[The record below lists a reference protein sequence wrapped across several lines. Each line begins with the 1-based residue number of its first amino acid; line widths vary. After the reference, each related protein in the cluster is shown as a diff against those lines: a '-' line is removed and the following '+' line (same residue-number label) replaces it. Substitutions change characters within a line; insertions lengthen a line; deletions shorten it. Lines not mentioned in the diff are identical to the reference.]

1 MARTAVMRLVELM
14 VMKEDIRRVIEY
26 LGRKGNFEFQ
36 DGVRD
41 GKPDSSNAYKDMFD
55 QLQAVRSYLSVA
67 EPERYFDDTALPN
80 ADDIADAEKLC
91 AAVSALRDRET
102 KAADTLKRVSDT
114 LTETK
119 AFANLKVPYTEL
131 EHLSFLTLRIGK
143 IDPAYFEE
151 LAFTLGSRAVVVA
164 LGDDKSRVLVASSKK
179 GRFSV
184 ETELKNFNFVPLSVP
199 RDFKGVP
206 DDMITGLERE
216 RNELQSALDE
226 IVAERR
232 NFAETHET
240 RLLKLLCSFSIGMQ
254 IQVVEDKLESTQL
267 VYRITGWVP
276 AADAQGMMKDLDNLT
291 EGRIAVR
298 LYVPEEVPSVIN
310 GREKVPVKLKH
321 GKFVGSFERMV
332 FSYGAPLYGT
342 IDPTPIV
349 AFFFT
354 LLFGIMFGDAGQ
366 GLVFVLIGILLTT
379 NVIKRFPAWNKFGPI
394 FIAIGISSTIMGLLN
409 GEFFANSEVLIP
421 FGEWL
426 TGLFGEPRER
436 VLELMPSADTIG
448 KMFLF
453 FVFTMAVGFIINSL
467 GLIINIINQFSL
479 HRPGRAL
486 FGKTGLSGALF
497 FWYVIA
503 MAIRLVVVPGASIQ
517 WFDWVVIAVTL
528 LGVFLA
534 EPLERLVEGER
545 PMFKD
550 GVSTG
555 IIVGFVEILDTVSNY
570 FSNTA
575 SFLRVGAFALAHVVL
590 GFIIFSM
597 SSLAGGAGGLLITVL
612 GNVIVIVLEG
622 MVVAIQV
629 IRLQYYE
636 FFSKFFTETGKEFRP
651 FQFRYKE

>member
-1 MARTAVMRLVELM
+1 MARTAVMRLLELM

-26 LGRKGNFEFQ
+26 LGKKGNFEFQ
-36 DGVRD
+36 DGLGD
-41 GKPDSSNAYKDMFD
+41 GNSSASNAYKETFE
-55 QLQAVRSYLSVA
+55 QLQTIRSYLNVDEPVEYLDGTVLPGAA
-67 EPERYFDDTALPN
+67 EITE
-80 ADDIADAEKLC
+80 AEKLC
-91 AAVSALRDRET
+91 ASVTSIRDRET
-102 KAADTLKRVSDT
+102 KAADTLKRISDT
-114 LTETK
+114 LKETK

-131 EHLSFLTLRIGK
+131 EHLSFLTLRVGK
-143 IDPAYFEE
+143 IDPGYFDE
-151 LAFTLGSRAVVVA
+151 LVFRLGNRAVVVA
-164 LGDDKSRVLVASSKK
+164 LGEDKSRILVASSKK

-184 ETELKNFNFVPLSVP
+184 ETELKDFNFVPLSVP
-199 RDFKGVP
+199 KDFKGVP
-206 DDMITGLERE
+206 DDMIAGLERQE
-216 RNELQSALDE
+216 AEAKTALDA
-226 IVAERR
+226 IVNERR
-232 NFAETHET
+232 NFAETHT
-240 RLLKLLCSFSIGMQ
+240 AILLRLLCCFSIGMQ
-254 IQVVEDKLESTQL
+254 VQLVEDKLESTQL
-267 VYRITGWVP
+267 VYRITGWIP
-276 AADAQGMMKDLDNLT
+276 AADTQLTMKELDNLT
-291 EGRIAVR
+291 EGRIAIR
-298 LYVPEEVPSVIN
+298 LYAPEEVPSVIN

-366 GLVFVLIGILLTT
+366 GLVFLLIGILLTT
-379 NVIKRFPAWNKFGPI
+379 NVIKKFPSCNKFGPI
-394 FIAIGISSTIMGLLN
+394 FIAIGISSTVMGLLN
-409 GEFFANSEVLIP
+409 GEFFANSELLIP

-453 FVFTMAVGFIINSL
+453 FLFTMAVGFIINSL
-467 GLIINIINQFSL
+467 GLIINIVNQFSL
-479 HRPGRAL
+479 HHPGKAL

-503 MAIRLVVVPGASIQ
+503 MVIRLVVAKSSIQ
-517 WFDWVVIAVTL
+517 WFDWVVIGVTL
-528 LGVFLA
+528 FGVFMA
-534 EPLERLVEGER
+534 EPLERLLEGER
-545 PMFKD
+545 PVFKD

-555 IIVGFVEILDTVSNY
+555 IIVGLVEIMDTVSNY

-636 FFSKFFTETGKEFRP
+636 FFSKFFTETGKEFKP

>member
-1 MARTAVMRLVELM
+1 MARTAVMRLLELM

-26 LGRKGNFEFQ
+26 LGKKGNFEFQ
-36 DGVRD
+36 DGLGD
-41 GKPDSSNAYKDMFD
+41 GNSSASNAYKETFE
-55 QLQAVRSYLSVA
+55 QLQTIRSYLNVDEPVEYLDGTVLPGAA
-67 EPERYFDDTALPN
+67 EITE
-80 ADDIADAEKLC
+80 AEKLC
-91 AAVSALRDRET
+91 ASVTSIRDRET
-102 KAADTLKRVSDT
+102 KAADTLKRISDT
-114 LTETK
+114 LKETK

-131 EHLSFLTLRIGK
+131 EHLSFLTLRVGK
-143 IDPAYFEE
+143 IDPGYFDE
-151 LAFTLGSRAVVVA
+151 LVFRLGNRAVVVA
-164 LGDDKSRVLVASSKK
+164 LGEDKSRILVASSKK

-184 ETELKNFNFVPLSVP
+184 ETELKDFNFVPLSVP
-199 RDFKGVP
+199 KDFKGVP
-206 DDMITGLERE
+206 DDMIAGLERQE
-216 RNELQSALDE
+216 VEAKTALDA
-226 IVAERR
+226 IVNERR
-232 NFAETHET
+232 NFAETHT
-240 RLLKLLCSFSIGMQ
+240 AILLRLLCCFSIGMQ
-254 IQVVEDKLESTQL
+254 VQLVEDKLESTQL
-267 VYRITGWVP
+267 VYRITGWIP
-276 AADAQGMMKDLDNLT
+276 AADTQLTMKELDNLT
-291 EGRIAVR
+291 EGRIAIR
-298 LYVPEEVPSVIN
+298 LYAPEEVPSVIN

-366 GLVFVLIGILLTT
+366 GLVFLLIGILLTT
-379 NVIKRFPAWNKFGPI
+379 NVIKKFPSWNKFGPI
-394 FIAIGISSTIMGLLN
+394 FIAIGISSTVMGLLN
-409 GEFFANSEVLIP
+409 GEFFANSELLIP

-453 FVFTMAVGFIINSL
+453 FLFTMAVGFIINSL
-467 GLIINIINQFSL
+467 GLIINIVNQFSL
-479 HRPGRAL
+479 HHPGKAL

-503 MAIRLVVVPGASIQ
+503 MVIRIVVAKSSIQ
-517 WFDWVVIAVTL
+517 WFDWIVIGVTL
-528 LGVFLA
+528 FGVFMA
-534 EPLERLVEGER
+534 EPLERLLEGER
-545 PMFKD
+545 PVFKD

-555 IIVGFVEILDTVSNY
+555 IIVGLVEIMDTVSNY

-636 FFSKFFTETGKEFRP
+636 FFSKFFTETGKEFKP